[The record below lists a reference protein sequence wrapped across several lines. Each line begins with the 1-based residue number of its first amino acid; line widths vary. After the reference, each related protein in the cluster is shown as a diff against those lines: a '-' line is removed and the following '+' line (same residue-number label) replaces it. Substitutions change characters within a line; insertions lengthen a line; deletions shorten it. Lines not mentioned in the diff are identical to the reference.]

1 MVSDMH
7 MNLWSYNKRKLG
19 DTICTPPPTGNGNS
33 FKIQKEKEGGRRRE
47 KLSERLQRGFQ

>member
-1 MVSDMH
+1 MH